1 MRAHACALSKPQL
14 LDYLRDVRQLAP
26 KDVPVTTAE
35 VWDIWNKQPELAVSV
50 DFVMVHFYPFWEG
63 RPVADAN
70 ESLWRNY
77 ETLKGTLRSAHPDR
91 DVRIVIG
98 ETGWPSGGV
107 PQGRA
112 VAAPQNQRRYIEQF
126 MASACARSVPFYFFQ
141 AFDEEW
147 KWKEGVPSRASS
159 LPTNS
164 PGAGKWVGA
173 SWGLYQSNG
182 RLKPAL
188 AGLFEQPPL
197 GSRLNR
203 EILIDGR
210 PAAHYHIRPGSSAS
224 QRVSLSTVKD
234 ALKITYPAGQR
245 GAVVSIT
252 VVEPAAPPGPWK
264 DMSNFD
270 AVSVELRGA
279 RGRESVSVG
288 IKDLAEGRDADN
300 ARVPLKNVA
309 TKFKTYTIP
318 LSQFASLR
326 VPIRNTLAQLSVVLE
341 FHFIGPRA
349 QTVYVR
355 NVQYIAAN

>member
-1 MRAHACALSKPQL
+1 VRAHACALSKPQL

-141 AFDEEW
+141 AFDENGSG
-147 KWKEGVPSRASS
+147 KKASRPV
-159 LPTNS
+159 LRRCRPTPQARVN
-164 PGAGKWVGA
+164 G
-173 SWGLYQSNG
+173 WGRTG
-182 RLKPAL
+182 
-188 AGLFEQPPL
+188 
-197 GSRLNR
+197 
-203 EILIDGR
+203 
-210 PAAHYHIRPGSSAS
+210 
-224 QRVSLSTVKD
+224 
-234 ALKITYPAGQR
+234 
-245 GAVVSIT
+245 VSISPT
-252 VVEPAAPPGPWK
+252 G
-264 DMSNFD
+264 
-270 AVSVELRGA
+270 G
-279 RGRESVSVG
+279 
-288 IKDLAEGRDADN
+288 
-300 ARVPLKNVA
+300 
-309 TKFKTYTIP
+309 
-318 LSQFASLR
+318 
-326 VPIRNTLAQLSVVLE
+326 
-341 FHFIGPRA
+341 
-349 QTVYVR
+349 
-355 NVQYIAAN
+355 